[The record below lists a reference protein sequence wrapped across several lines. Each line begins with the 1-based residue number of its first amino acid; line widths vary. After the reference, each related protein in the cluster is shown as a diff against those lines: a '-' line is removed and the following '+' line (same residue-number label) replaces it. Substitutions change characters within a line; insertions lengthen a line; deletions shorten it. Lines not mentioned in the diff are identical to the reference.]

1 MENKFY
7 KVTNIE
13 ELETVQNFLISEGYK
28 TPTGQLI
35 TFEDLKRCFP
45 RNKIYVINAFY
56 NSITKRKEYQ
66 VGTTQIYKTY
76 GYDKIKFETI

>member
-7 KVTNIE
+7 KVTTIE
-13 ELETVQNFLISEGYK
+13 ELESVQNYLLDKGYK

-35 TFEDLKRCFP
+35 EFEDLKRCFP
-45 RNKIYVINAFY
+45 RNRIYVINAFY

-66 VGTTQIYKTY
+66 GGTNQIYKTY

>member
-7 KVTNIE
+7 KVTSIE
-13 ELETVQNFLISEGYK
+13 ELELVQNHLIDEGYK

-66 VGTTQIYKTY
+66 GGTTQIYKTY

>member
-7 KVTNIE
+7 KVTSIE

-45 RNKIYVINAFY
+45 RNKIYVVNAFY

-76 GYDKIKFETI
+76 GYEKIKFGTI

>member
-7 KVTNIE
+7 KVTTIE

-28 TPTGQLI
+28 TPTGELI
-35 TFEDLKRCFP
+35 EFEDLKRCFP

-66 VGTTQIYKTY
+66 GGTTQIYKTY